1 MKTTT
6 SVFASFYQVSCDD
19 QLALFSL
26 FGFDLIGHDELLL
39 VPGPS
44 GSGGEAIRS

>member
-1 MKTTT
+1 VKTTT
-6 SVFASFYQVSCDD
+6 SVFPFVYQVSSAD

-26 FGFDLIGHDELLL
+26 FGFDLISHDELLL
-39 VPGPS
+39 VAGPS